1 MTKGLS
7 IYTSIDYNDCQ
18 MEADGQQDGKSV
30 FYLIFGY
37 GESKVMSSKVEKLL
51 ENYNINSYKYPSSS
65 DEAKATCAKLDEK
78 LANNAKLV

>member
-1 MTKGLS
+1 VIGKQEEAILRRTLFRMTKGLS

-51 ENYNINSYKYPSSS
+51 ENYNINSYKYPSS
-65 DEAKATCAKLDEK
+65 
-78 LANNAKLV
+78 